1 MNLNTTTTTN
11 NNTTN
16 LKYIEYLNNI
26 FNNVKNDYKCLYKK
40 LPDILNNGL
49 VSSYDLLTLEVA
61 FNDLSIQIQS
71 IISIQKFNKKNKHN
85 MYNHSNSLHQ
95 ENNILESESESE
107 SEDDPKND
115 TETETDYNTKYKNK
129 ELIDRAFKE
138 FTPYIFLYLMLIDKS
153 SILYSKDEKEND
165 SNDLSDEEKF
175 KKVNNFNYIIN
186 SLD

>member
-1 MNLNTTTTTN
+1 MNLNNTTTTN
-11 NNTTN
+11 TN

-71 IISIQKFNKKNKHN
+71 IISIQKFNKKNKN
-85 MYNHSNSLHQ
+85 DIYNHSNSLHQ

-107 SEDDPKND
+107 DDPKND
-115 TETETDYNTKYKNK
+115 TVNDTETDYNTKYKNK

-153 SILYSKDEKEND
+153 SILYSKDAKD
-165 SNDLSDEEKF
+165 SQENDLSDEEKF